1 MVTQTYWQSCTNP
14 PQRINTMSYKIIT
27 AITTE
32 PVMLAEARLQV
43 KLTTDDST
51 TEDALLTAWITAAR
65 ELAEQFTGRAL
76 APQTLEMAMDEFPS
90 DDDVIDLALPPVAT
104 ITSVKY
110 TDTAG
115 VEQTIA
121 ASAYALS
128 LYGDAR
134 RLAPTYG
141 NYWPITQDIPDA
153 VRILYVT
160 GYTATPKAV
169 KAAILLMVAW
179 LNENRG
185 DSMVPDDIQPPA
197 AKALLGTVKI
207 WSR

>member
-1 MVTQTYWQSCTNP
+1 MAYKVVT
-14 PQRINTMSYKIIT
+14 
-27 AITTE
+27 AVATE
-32 PVMLAEARLQV
+32 PVTLAEARLQV
-43 KLTTDDST
+43 KLTADDST
-51 TEDALLTAWITAAR
+51 AEDALLTAWITAAR
-65 ELAEQFTGRAL
+65 ETAEHYTGLAL
-76 APQTLEMAMDEFPS
+76 APQTLEMAMDEFPCYEN
-90 DDDVIDLALPPVAT
+90 DVIELAMPPVAT

-110 TDTAG
+110 TDAAG

-134 RLAPTYG
+134 RLTPTYG

-153 VRILYVT
+153 VRIRYVT
-160 GYTATPKAV
+160 GYTAIPKAA

-185 DSMVPDDIQPPA
+185 DSIVADDIQPPA